1 MRFIYRKDYKK
12 YDKKLMERT
21 KERLLLIESLGME
34 EVSIGQFGIPSLM
47 SGLYI
52 EMIWDYSDDDF
63 NSYIEWVKIL
73 KKRKKK

>member
-1 MRFIYRKDYKK
+1 MKDLYKK
-12 YDKKLMERT
+12 YDKKLMERA

-34 EVSIGQFGIPSLM
+34 VSIGQFGIPS
-47 SGLYI
+47 YI

-63 NSYIEWVKIL
+63 NSYIKWVKIL